1 MILLNIFKS
10 MIYYFSRQSC
20 PKKPVK
26 QDVHFYDKATEAT
39 NSLILLPEA
48 AVHSS
53 SVKKLF

>member
-1 MILLNIFKS
+1 MILLDIFKS
-10 MIYYFSRQSC
+10 MFYYFSRQSC

-39 NSLILLPEA
+39 NFLILLPEE

-53 SVKKLF
+53 SVKNLF